1 MSIWIVLLLGGAI
14 TFAMRFSFIY
24 LFGRTEIPD
33 SLRRALRYVPPAVLS
48 AIVFP
53 ELLMHSGRLDVS
65 LGNDRALAGAFAVLV
80 ALVTR
85 NMLATIA
92 AGMAALILIQLV
104 M

>member
-65 LGNDRALAGAFAVLV
+65 LGNDRVLAGAFAVLV

>member
-65 LGNDRALAGAFAVLV
+65 LGNDRVLAGAVAVVV